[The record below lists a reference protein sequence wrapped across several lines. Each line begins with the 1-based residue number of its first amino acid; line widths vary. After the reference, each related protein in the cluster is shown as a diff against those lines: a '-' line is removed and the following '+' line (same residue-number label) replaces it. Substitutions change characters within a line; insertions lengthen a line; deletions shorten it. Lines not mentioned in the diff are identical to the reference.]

1 MSQER
6 AVVLHRYSTRV
17 LLGINLFFVAL
28 WSITL
33 LNPQKLNIL
42 WFLVVVLLA
51 VLFIVR
57 NKNVSRTDV
66 IIAVILGCLAAP
78 SSMFM
83 GVCSA
88 VAYVGGVSVLK
99 KSKHAIV
106 LCKMVNKKEI
116 LKTICLALLVGLAL
130 GTVNILLAKISWNIA
145 FSLKPEWFLNAMR
158 AGISE
163 EIIFR
168 FFFFATCIYFIRD
181 RLLSKLDN
189 FLCYLV
195 MILPHVL
202 LHFNTANF
210 ALGSVLALAL
220 LFGLPFAVMQRKRDV
235 SSAIGAHTVVDV
247 IRFCSFGV

>member
-66 IIAVILGCLAAP
+66 VIAVSLGCLAAP

-130 GTVNILLAKISWNIA
+130 
-145 FSLKPEWFLNAMR
+145 
-158 AGISE
+158 
-163 EIIFR
+163 
-168 FFFFATCIYFIRD
+168 
-181 RLLSKLDN
+181 
-189 FLCYLV
+189 
-195 MILPHVL
+195 
-202 LHFNTANF
+202 
-210 ALGSVLALAL
+210 L
-220 LFGLPFAVMQRKRDV
+220 LFR
-235 SSAIGAHTVVDV
+235 SSQNG
-247 IRFCSFGV
+247 S

>member
-1 MSQER
+1 MSQEH
-6 AVVLHRYSTRV
+6 AVVLHRSSTRV

-51 VLFIVR
+51 FLFIVR

-66 IIAVILGCLAAP
+66 IIAVILDCLAAP

-168 FFFFATCIYFIRD
+168 FFFIKD

-235 SSAIGAHTVVDV
+235 SSAIGAHIVVDV